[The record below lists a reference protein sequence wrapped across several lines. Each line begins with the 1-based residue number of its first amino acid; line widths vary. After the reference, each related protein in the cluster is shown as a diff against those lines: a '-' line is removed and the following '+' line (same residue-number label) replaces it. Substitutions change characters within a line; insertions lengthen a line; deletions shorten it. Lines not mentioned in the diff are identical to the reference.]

1 VWLGYR
7 YFGPDIA
14 VIAGLGAVVGH
25 CFPVWLK
32 FRGGKG
38 VATACGV
45 VGALT
50 PLTLVIVL
58 ALFIAIAALT
68 RYVSLASILAAA
80 AAGPVAF
87 WLGQFQPGQLYLALA
102 LLIVVKH
109 AGNIRRLLAGEEAK
123 LGRGAAGP
131 S

>member
-1 VWLGYR
+1 M
-7 YFGPDIA
+7 A
-14 VIAGLGAVVGH
+14 VVAGLGAVLGH

-45 VGALT
+45 VLALT
-50 PLTLVIVL
+50 PPDPPDRDG
-58 ALFIAIAALT
+58 AFIAIAYLT
-68 RYVSLASILAAA
+68 RYVSLASILAAL

-87 WLGQFQPGQLYLALA
+87 WLATSNRPSSIWSLA
-102 LLIVVKH
+102 LLIVIKH

-123 LGRGAAGP
+123 LGGGACRTFR
-131 S
+131 